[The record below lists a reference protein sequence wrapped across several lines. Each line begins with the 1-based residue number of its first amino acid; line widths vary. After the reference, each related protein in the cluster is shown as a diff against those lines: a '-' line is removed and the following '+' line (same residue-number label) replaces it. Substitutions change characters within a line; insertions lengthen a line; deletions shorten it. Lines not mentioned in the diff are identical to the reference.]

1 MILIIIFLGI
11 ILLISIILFI
21 ICLSYL
27 EIEIKR
33 FDYNSIKNREIKD
46 YLAYIRLK
54 LFKKITWFKLIIDND
69 KVSKLRKSKI
79 IKTEILKRILLKNE
93 KKIFTIQNVKHMQ
106 QFEINRFNLR
116 MKIDVIDVMLTS
128 YVVAIISAFVSI
140 ILAKV
145 IKNYDSKEISFK
157 ITPIYKENI
166 QINISFNCIFN
177 VQMVHII
184 NILYML
190 FKQRSVEYDE
200 RTSNRRTYVCSNE

>member
-11 ILLISIILFI
+11 ILLMSTIFFI
-21 ICLSYL
+21 ICLSNL

-33 FDYNSIKNREIKD
+33 FDYNSIKNKEIKD
-46 YLAYIRLK
+46 YLVYIRLK
-54 LFKKITWFKLIIDND
+54 LFKKITWFKLTVDDDRVN
-69 KVSKLRKSKI
+69 KLRKSKI
-79 IKTEILKRILLKNE
+79 AKAKILKRVLLKNE
-93 KKIFTIQNVKHMQ
+93 KKIFTIQNIKHMQ
-106 QFEINRFNLR
+106 KFEINRFNLR
-116 MKIDVIDVMLTS
+116 MEIGVIDIMLTS
-128 YVVAIISAFVSI
+128 YVVAIISVFVSI
-140 ILAKV
+140 ILAKG
-145 IKNYDSKEISFK
+145 INNYDSKEISYK